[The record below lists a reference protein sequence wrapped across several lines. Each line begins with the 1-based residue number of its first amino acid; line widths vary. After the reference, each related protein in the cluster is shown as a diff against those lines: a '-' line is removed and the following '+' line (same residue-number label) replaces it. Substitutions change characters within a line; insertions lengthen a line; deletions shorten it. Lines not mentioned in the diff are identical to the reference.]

1 MSRDI
6 ALIENGTVVNVIV
19 ADSWPGGIDITD
31 LTPRPGPGWTYD
43 GEAFAAPEP
52 VAPVIATTPRIT
64 HFGFLSRL
72 TPQERAAVRSATAND
87 PILDDAMFLFN

>member
-1 MSRDI
+1 MSR
-6 ALIENGTVVNVIV
+6 AFATIESGRVANVIL
-19 ADSWPGGIDITD
+19 ADEWPGAIDVTD

-52 VAPVIATTPRIT
+52 AAPVIATTPRIT

-72 TPQERAAVRSATAND
+72 TPQERTAVRSATAND

>member
-1 MSRDI
+1 MSRAFATI
-6 ALIENGTVVNVIV
+6 GGGRVANVIL
-19 ADSWPGGIDITD
+19 ADEWPGAIDVTD

-43 GEAFAAPEP
+43 GEAFAPPAP

-72 TPQERAAVRSATAND
+72 TPQERTAVRAATAGD

>member
-1 MSRDI
+1 MSRTFAIIESGIVKNCII
-6 ALIENGTVVNVIV
+6 ADE
-19 ADSWPGGIDITD
+19 WPGAVDVSGM
-31 LTPRPGPGWTYD
+31 TPRPAAGWTYD
-43 GEAFAAPEP
+43 GEAFAPPAP

-72 TPQERAAVRSATAND
+72 TPQERTAVRAATAGD